1 MNKVQTRAFEQ
12 FAAESGGELLRIAT
26 LLAPDPHSAED
37 VYQEALQRVAARWGR
52 VENPKA
58 FCRRVIANIVIDQ
71 ARARSRR
78 PRESPLPGP
87 GGRPSPPRGD
97 LGA

>member
-1 MNKVQTRAFEQ
+1 MNKAQTCAFEQ

-52 VENPKA
+52 ARVRDLER
-58 FCRRVIANIVIDQ
+58 RRV
-71 ARARSRR
+71 RA
-78 PRESPLPGP
+78 
-87 GGRPSPPRGD
+87 
-97 LGA
+97 